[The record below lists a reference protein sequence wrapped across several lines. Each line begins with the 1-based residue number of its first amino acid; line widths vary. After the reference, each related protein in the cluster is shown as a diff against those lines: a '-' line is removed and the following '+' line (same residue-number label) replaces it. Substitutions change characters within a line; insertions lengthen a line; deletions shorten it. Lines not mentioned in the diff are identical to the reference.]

1 MTTKEF
7 CVRVK
12 THGAGRTEGRGVS
25 SYQVEDDLH
34 GAETHVHGFHRNFVW
49 SMCFHIP
56 QKMTEAG
63 RKGESVA
70 LGEHSSFSTL
80 LTKST

>member
-1 MTTKEF
+1 MRTKEF
-7 CVRVK
+7 CVQVK
-12 THGAGRTEGRGVS
+12 THSAGRTEGRGVS

-34 GAETHVHGFHRNFVW
+34 GAETHVHSVHWNFVW
-49 SMCFHIP
+49 PPCFHIP

-80 LTKST
+80 FTKST